1 VKPIVEMSLGELAAF
16 VSSHLFKHGIE
27 VVLSGG
33 SCVVIHSNN
42 QYVSFDLDFIEG
54 FAPRKKLREALAE
67 IGFFEEARY
76 FKHPDTKFF
85 LEFPRG
91 PLAVGREPVKEVISL
106 EFSTGSLKIISPT
119 DCVKDRL
126 AGFYHWDDG
135 QCLQQAILVAE
146 TQEID
151 LEEIARWSKVEGK
164 LREFRKIKKLLV
176 REKP

>member
-1 VKPIVEMSLGELAAF
+1 
-16 VSSHLFKHGIE
+16 
-27 VVLSGG
+27 
-33 SCVVIHSNN
+33 
-42 QYVSFDLDFIEG
+42 
-54 FAPRKKLREALAE
+54 
-67 IGFFEEARY
+67 
-76 FKHPDTKFF
+76 
-85 LEFPRG
+85 
-91 PLAVGREPVKEVISL
+91 
-106 EFSTGSLKIISPT
+106 
-119 DCVKDRL
+119 VKDRL